1 VADYSNWYRFC
12 TDEAAP
18 PSGNISAGVASHPL
32 NLVQSLIPVRAPW
45 AMQDNRMLR
54 FLTAGESHGPELVV
68 IIEGVPAG
76 FNIELE
82 AINRDLA
89 RRQKG
94 YGRGGRMAIER
105 DEVRVVSG
113 IRFGRTL
120 GSPITFIIENRD
132 FKNWETRMSADPR
145 NRGESKPVTRPRPGH
160 ADLAGVLKY
169 NLEDIRDVLERASAR
184 ETAVRVALGSLA
196 RQLVAPFGMSVLG
209 YVISIGSSEAAT
221 PDGLTIEQLVQTTEE
236 SLVRV
241 ADADAERAIVAE
253 IDQCKR
259 EGDTLGGVVEVI
271 ADGLPVGLG
280 SHVQWDRKLDGRIA
294 HALMSLQAVKG
305 VEFGQGFGAARVRGS
320 QLHDEIG
327 YDAAA
332 RRFTRSS
339 NNSGGTEG
347 GMSTSEPLRVRV
359 AFKPLSTL
367 MRPLRSA
374 DIKTKAEAIA
384 AIERSDV
391 CAIPA
396 AAVIA
401 ESAVTF
407 EIANAFLEKFGGDS
421 LVEVTRNYRGYLEQL
436 RNY

>member
-1 VADYSNWYRFC
+1 
-12 TDEAAP
+12 
-18 PSGNISAGVASHPL
+18 
-32 NLVQSLIPVRAPW
+32 
-45 AMQDNRMLR
+45 MLR

-68 IIEGVPAG
+68 IIEGAPAG
-76 FNIELE
+76 YDINFG
-82 AINRDLA
+82 AINLDLA

-105 DEVRVVSG
+105 DEVRIVSG

-120 GSPITFIIENRD
+120 GSPVTFIIENRD
-132 FKNWETRMSADPR
+132 FKNWEKRMSADPR
-145 NRGESKPVTRPRPGH
+145 DRGEAKLVTRPRPGH

-184 ETAVRVALGSLA
+184 ETAARVALGSFA
-196 RQLVAPFGMSVLG
+196 RQLVAPFGISVLG
-209 YVISIGSSEAAT
+209 YVVSIGSIDAKMP
-221 PDGLTIEQLVQTTEE
+221 PDIGLDQLARMTEE
-236 SLVRV
+236 SPVRV
-241 ADADAERAIVAE
+241 ADADAERAIIAE
-253 IDQCKR
+253 IDACKKG
-259 EGDTLGGVVEVI
+259 GDTLGGVVEVV
-271 ADGLPVGLG
+271 AVGLPVGMG

-305 VEFGQGFGAARVRGS
+305 VEFGKGFDAARMHGS

-327 YDAAA
+327 YDAAV
-332 RRFTRSS
+332 RRFTRHS

-347 GMSTSEPLRVRV
+347 GISTGEPLRVRV

-374 DIKTKAEAIA
+374 DIKTKAEVIA

-401 ESAVTF
+401 ESVVAF
-407 EIANAFLEKFGGDS
+407 EIANTFLEKFGGDS
-421 LVEVTRNYRGYLEQL
+421 FTEIVRNYNGYLEQL
-436 RNY
+436 RKY